1 MWEINNSTQAINFSR
16 AVILG
21 ILFCLLYS
29 IFSSIRKAGKD
40 SFTAV
45 LLEDLLYFIIITPV
59 LFLFLLSTTNGELRF
74 YILFGILIGF
84 ALLKVTLYK
93 IFTFVFT
100 KIFSSIFK
108 VFISVG
114 KYKDKIINLISVKSK
129 VFFKKTAF
137 FLKKAVNTLK
147 KLLKKQ

>member
-93 IFTFVFT
+93 IFTEYQS
-100 KIFSSIFK
+100 KIPIGLSIIKICLSS
-108 VFISVG
+108 
-114 KYKDKIINLISVKSK
+114 
-129 VFFKKTAF
+129 
-137 FLKKAVNTLK
+137 
-147 KLLKKQ
+147 